1 MSKAI
6 PSWIDSRM
14 YFLKTQGKMLLSG
27 ESRVDLTVFSRPEL
41 SKPLSIMK
49 YLDISKTPL
58 ESVDGLTYHKKLKYF
73 IANQSHISSL
83 KNFKVLR
90 SCDVISLID
99 TPVSKHPNYKLSL
112 LLVIGD
118 HLNLIDGKL
127 VSQSI
132 KAKARSYS
140 PIASDLINA
149 GWMAEYPC
157 PSVEILNQLCI
168 QYGIQCVPKPTNPI
182 DLKIPTKVEKNLY
195 TGDFEETL
203 QKLKSNHEEILKQG
217 QALFGLIDEND
228 DDDGQD

>member
-1 MSKAI
+1 MNKPL

-27 ESRVDLTVFSRPEL
+27 ESRIDLTVFSRPEL
-41 SKPLSIMK
+41 AKPLSIMK

-58 ESVDGLTYHKKLKYF
+58 ESIDGLSPHKKLKYF

-83 KNFKVLR
+83 RNFKVLR
-90 SCDVISLID
+90 SVDVISLID

-112 LLVIGD
+112 LLVIGE

-127 VSQSI
+127 IPRSI
-132 KAKARSYS
+132 REKVKMYS
-140 PIASDLINA
+140 PIAADLINA

-157 PSVEILNQLCI
+157 PPIEVLNQLCAH
-168 QYGIQCVPKPTNPI
+168 YGIQFVPKPTNPI
-182 DLKIPTKVEKNLY
+182 DLQIPTKIDKNFY

-228 DDDGQD
+228 DDDD